1 MREIAFGAL
10 FSLVVALTAFL
21 TAAWPVPG
29 RPVASYFPPETPASQ
44 IFLAIS
50 HAGGRL
56 LEAGGDPSLIIS
68 LGTGP
73 GYVAALYR
81 AGAWFVVDAS
91 FARLCLAESGLAY
104 R

>member
-1 MREIAFGAL
+1 MREIAVGAL
-10 FSLVVALTAFL
+10 FSLFVALMAFL
-21 TAAWPVPG
+21 MAAWPVPG

-44 IFLAIS
+44 IILAIS
-50 HAGGRL
+50 QAGGRL
-56 LEAGGDPSLIIS
+56 LEASGGSSLIIS

-73 GYVAALYR
+73 GYAAALYR

-91 FARLCLAESGLAY
+91 FARLCLAESGLTY

>member
-44 IFLAIS
+44 IILAVS
-50 HAGGRL
+50 QAGGRL
-56 LEAGGDPSLIIS
+56 LEVGGPSLIIS

-73 GYVAALYR
+73 GYTAALYR

-91 FARLCLAESGLAY
+91 FARLCLTESGLAD